1 MEKQNYYLYCH
12 TNKINGKKYIGI
24 SKQLPSH
31 RWQNGKG
38 YKGCPKFERAIKK
51 YGWENFEHEIL
62 FKNLTKQEASNL
74 EQQYIEQYDTVNN
87 GYNVLQGGLDNSVN
101 GANLFDKQ
109 TVNQYTLD
117 KQLVHTWESAMEVE
131 RELGFNHGAITSACR
146 REAVVSYNY
155 LWRYADDCS
164 DINDIVIQP
173 TNCFHD
179 VQRNRNRKVNQY
191 DLQGNFIKTW
201 NCILDI
207 AKAFNKSTV
216 LFTNCCNRKPIHK
229 NSQFCFKSAYGYQWR
244 YIDDCDDIRDITL
257 DTKSKVI
264 YELDKYNNII
274 HIFNSIQEVKT
285 FYNDNQMLVVDVCCG
300 KQKTT
305 RGHVFCYKDNYQENL
320 IMNTFNDHLH
330 SIYVLDLEY
339 NIIEKLDSIKD
350 FNQQYLHRDRYGYSY
365 EIINNKLYHRII
377 GQKYHICDVND
388 YQKIRENK
396 ENYNG

>member
-62 FKNLTKQEASNL
+62 FKNLTKQEASDL
-74 EQQYIEQYDTVNN
+74 EQQYIEKYDTVNN
-87 GYNVLQGGLDNSVN
+87 GYNVLQGGLDNSAN

-164 DINDIVIQP
+164 DINDVIIQP

-179 VQRNRNRKVNQY
+179 VQRNRNKQVNQY

-207 AKAFNKSTV
+207 AKAFNKPTV
-216 LFTNCCNRKPIHK
+216 LFANCCNRKPMHK
-229 NSQFCFKSAYGYQWR
+229 NSQFYYKSAYGYQWR
-244 YIDDCDDIRDITL
+244 YIDDCDDISPIHYQHVEIDEI
-257 DTKSKVI
+257 DN
-264 YELDKYNNII
+264 DGNIL
-274 HIFNSIQEVKT
+274 HHFNSIQEAML
-285 FYNDNQMLVVDVCCG
+285 FYNDDKLRIYDTCYG
-300 KQKTT
+300 KQKSTH
-305 RGHVFCYKDNYQENL
+305 GHKFRFSKREYKGEL
-320 IMNTFNDHLH
+320 
-330 SIYVLDLEY
+330 
-339 NIIEKLDSIKD
+339 K
-350 FNQQYLHRDRYGYSY
+350 
-365 EIINNKLYHRII
+365 
-377 GQKYHICDVND
+377 
-388 YQKIRENK
+388 
-396 ENYNG
+396 